1 MGIDFGSFGLVA
13 ATADLADEPAA
24 REHADAVE
32 FRMDLASDP
41 LGRLDDYGGT
51 LPVIATNRPTWEGGE
66 AADGPGRLD
75 ALCRAAASDAVG
87 AVDVE
92 LAALRGESAAEA
104 AGVDPGA
111 VAAVVDRAR
120 ETDTAVIVSTHDFE
134 RTPDRTRMRDLLGA
148 AGEYGDVAKLAVTA
162 GGPADAVALLSVT
175 QAATADGERVATMA
189 MGEAGRHTRAVAP
202 CYGSKIGYAP
212 VDPTVATAPGQYD
225 LATLSD
231 LVARLRDG

>member
-32 FRMDLASDP
+32 FRMDMATDP
-41 LGRLDDYGGT
+41 LDALEGYDGD
-51 LPVIATNRPTWEGGE
+51 LPLVATNRPTWEGGE
-66 AADGPGRLD
+66 RPDGPERLAELER
-75 ALCRAAASDAVG
+75 ALGHDAVG

-134 RTPDRTRMRDLLGA
+134 GTPDRGRMRDLLGA

-189 MGEAGRHTRAVAP
+189 MGEA
-202 CYGSKIGYAP
+202 
-212 VDPTVATAPGQYD
+212 
-225 LATLSD
+225 
-231 LVARLRDG
+231 